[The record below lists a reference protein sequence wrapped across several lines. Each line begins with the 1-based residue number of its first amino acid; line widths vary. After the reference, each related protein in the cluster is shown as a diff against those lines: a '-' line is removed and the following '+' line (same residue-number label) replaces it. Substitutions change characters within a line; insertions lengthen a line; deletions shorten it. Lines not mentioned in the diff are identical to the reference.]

1 MKIKITCTKREF
13 AAMLDRCLV
22 NRTTRNREYCCAC
35 PLSMACGEEGYE
47 SGMVDMC
54 EIEEER

>member
-1 MKIKITCTKREF
+1 MEIRIVCTKREF

-22 NRTTRNREYCCAC
+22 NRTTWNREYCCAC
-35 PLSMACGEEGYE
+35 PLRLACCEDGYE
-47 SGMVDMC
+47 SGIVDFC

>member
-35 PLSMACGEEGYE
+35 PLRLPAAPGLRRGR
-47 SGMVDMC
+47 
-54 EIEEER
+54 I